1 MQGDGSVSNSG
12 GEWAATPASLVLRVV
27 ATIVDWFI
35 LLFSSAFLS
44 VLPESTL
51 QQEDT
56 ILSITMVA
64 SFIYYVFFEG
74 TFGATPGKMLLGL
87 KVVRSDGERIGYKEA
102 LIRTVMRLID
112 LLPAFYIAGVISILL
127 SSRNQRLG
135 DRVAGTLVVK
145 GLWLKFG
152 KKTEPVQKI

>member
-44 VLPESTL
+44 VLPEATL
-51 QQEDT
+51 QQENT
-56 ILSITMVA
+56 VLSITMIA
-64 SFIYYVFFEG
+64 SFIYYTFFEG
-74 TFGATPGKMLLGL
+74 IFGATPGKMLVGL
-87 KVVRSDGERIGYKEA
+87 KVVRGDGERIGYKEA
-102 LIRTVMRLID
+102 VIRTVMRLID
-112 LLPAFYIAGVISILL
+112 MLPAFYIVGVISVLM

-145 GLWLKFG
+145 GIWLKFG
-152 KKTEPVQKI
+152 KKR